1 MVDHTLARVLDLLDI
16 EHQLAPRWDGQIG
29 ADPQRA

>member
-16 EHQLAPRWDGQIG
+16 DHDLAPRWDGRIG
-29 ADPQRA
+29 RTPA

>member
-1 MVDHTLARVLDLLDI
+1 VLDLLGI

-29 ADPQRA
+29 PGTAHA